1 MLYGDFFMS
10 RSIQKYIRENFG
22 TIIKILGVYLVGII
36 IGIILFCF
44 TDVKKEYTTIVT
56 GILDNAKLENFEGIN
71 IISNGIRNNTLYILL
86 LYLSSI
92 TFVAPLIICLMI
104 ILKAI
109 VTGIY
114 ICTLFSIF
122 GFFKGIAVVF
132 VSVLLPISFSLC
144 GYICICINV
153 FSMFKSL
160 FSSQGIK
167 ATNVL
172 KHMYFLIIAISLI
185 SFSIV
190 IEQLMTRVT
199 LGIYIDL
206 I

>member
-1 MLYGDFFMS
+1 MS
-10 RSIQKYIRENFG
+10 KSIQKYIRENFG
-22 TIIKILGVYLVGII
+22 TIVKILGVYLIGII

-122 GFFKGIAVVF
+122 GFLRGIAVVF
-132 VSVLLPISFSLC
+132 ISVLVPIAFSLC
-144 GYICICINV
+144 GYICVCINV
-153 FSMFKSL
+153 ISMFKSL
-160 FSSQGIK
+160 FSSQSVRAG
-167 ATNVL
+167 NVV
-172 KHMYFLIIAISLI
+172 KHIYFLIIAISLI

-190 IEQLMTRVT
+190 VEQLTTKVT
-199 LGIYIDL
+199 LGIYMNL